1 MRCPKCGQEN
11 TAGSAFCR
19 FCGRKLPDSAKKR
32 RKFAI
37 PRKTTSSSQSQAAS
51 GNDKKKTAKG
61 TRRKIRW
68 GRVILLGVTGLLVSG
83 FGYSGYVA
91 YKAFRSLPPI
101 QSIVSSQSRGQDS
114 VIYDRFGQPV
124 ARLHG
129 ATNRVDVPL
138 SQISPNMQH
147 AIVAIEDHSFYTN
160 PGFDLTAIIRAA
172 LVDIV
177 HLAPV
182 QGASTIT
189 EQLAKDMYLSEQKTM
204 VRKAREFLIG
214 LELAH
219 TYSKQQ
225 ILDMYLNQVYLG
237 DGASGV
243 YAAAKAYFDETPSQL
258 TLPQAAMLAGLPQA
272 PSLYDPLVNFKL
284 AKQRQ
289 LLVLGAMA
297 KYGYITKAQAQ
308 AAYKAPLHLHP
319 VAVDAANS
327 QMYPYPWYVDHVI
340 RVLYQKG
347 FTGTQIFDGG
357 LKIYTALDPTV
368 YNIAQNAVDSNMN
381 YNFGVSHS
389 SNPTY
394 QASAVVEDPHN
405 GYILAVIGGRK
416 FSQPFQ
422 EDFATNSNVKR
433 STGSSIKPLLEY
445 TPAIAK
451 GYTQMSVLQDVPIF
465 KVNGHWW
472 PHNDN
477 HLYRGYMDLR
487 DALAIS
493 DNDVAVHLLHDI
505 GLNYGYNFAKNKF
518 GLPLTQADLHAGLG
532 IAIGGLPQGFNVYQ
546 MTQAYATFPN
556 NGVRMKPIWV
566 TKVVN
571 GNGAVVFQDTPHGTT
586 EFSPQ
591 VAYIMDKMMERVLDP
606 NPIPSIGPGSY
617 ATGYDLGIGRPA
629 AGKTGTNNGEADAWF
644 MGYTP
649 QLMVGVWEGNRKGE
663 YPQPSTPNGPAY
675 GDVAAGPIWKTIM
688 EQVNKA
694 EHLPVEHFPKPN
706 NMVYV
711 PNVSITSG
719 KIASRYAP
727 SSDVQGAWFINGTQ
741 PTTIGN
747 SHYPVKVVAS
757 HPNERWQPGCGP
769 YVTSTFLRQE
779 SDWHSGVPLP
789 WDSKFWAPTQMCT
802 PNQQPSPSPSSSS
815 STPSSSSPSSSPSHS
830 QSSPSHSQSSPS
842 SSTSSSVPPSA
853 QSPSTAPSDTTSKS

>member
-1 MRCPKCGQEN
+1 M
-11 TAGSAFCR
+11 A
-19 FCGRKLPDSAKKR
+19 
-32 RKFAI
+32 
-37 PRKTTSSSQSQAAS
+37 SSSGQAK
-51 GNDKKKTAKG
+51 DKGSKGSNNKEKTPRG
-61 TRRKIRW
+61 SRRKIRW
-68 GRVILLGVTGLLVSG
+68 GRVILLGATGFLVSG

-91 YKAFRSLPPI
+91 YKAFQSLPSI
-101 QSIVSSQSRGQDS
+101 QSIVSAQSRGQDS

-129 ATNRVDVPL
+129 STNRVNVPI
-138 SQISPNMQH
+138 SQISPYMQH

-172 LVDIV
+172 VVDVI

-189 EQLAKDMYLSEQKTM
+189 EQLAKDMYLSPQKTM

-243 YAAAKAYFDETPSQL
+243 YAAAKAYFNEKPSQL

-289 LLVLGAMA
+289 RLVLGAMA
-297 KYGYITKAQAQ
+297 KYGYITNAQAQ

-327 QMYPYPWYVDHVI
+327 QIYPYPWYVDHVI
-340 RVLYQKG
+340 RMLYKKG
-347 FTGTQIFDGG
+347 FTGTQIFSGG
-357 LKIYTALDPTV
+357 LKIYTALDPKV

-381 YNFGVSHS
+381 HNFGVSHS

-394 QASAVVEDPHN
+394 QAAAVVEDPHN
-405 GYILAVIGGRK
+405 GYILAAIGGRK

-422 EDFATNSNVKR
+422 ENLATNSSVHR
-433 STGSSIKPLLEY
+433 STGSAIKPLLEY

-465 KVNGHWW
+465 KVNGQWW

-518 GLPLTQADLHAGLG
+518 GLPLSPSDLHAGLG

-546 MTQAYATFPN
+546 MTQAYSTFPN
-556 NGVRMKPIWV
+556 NGVRMKPIWI

-571 GNGAVVFQDTPHGTT
+571 SNGAVVFQDTPHGTT

-591 VAYIMDKMMERVLDP
+591 VAYVMDKMMERVLDP
-606 NPIPSIGPGSY
+606 HPIPSIGPGSY
-617 ATGYDLGIGRPA
+617 STGYDLGIGRPA

-675 GDVAAGPIWKTIM
+675 GDVAAGPIWKQIM
-688 EQVNKA
+688 QQVNSA
-694 EHLPVEHFPKPN
+694 EHLPVKHFPRPN

-727 SSDVQGAWFINGTQ
+727 SSDVQGAWFIKGTQ

-747 SHYPVKVVAS
+747 THYPVKVVAS

-779 SDWHSGVPLP
+779 SDWHSGVPVP
-789 WDSKFWAPTQMCT
+789 WDSKFWAPTKTCT
-802 PNQQPSPSPSSSS
+802 PNQQPSA
-815 STPSSSSPSSSPSHS
+815 STSPSSSPSTS
-830 QSSPSHSQSSPS
+830 PSSSPSTSPSRSPSNSPSKSTSVSTSPSSTSSPRRSSPSPSSSPS
-842 SSTSSSVPPSA
+842 SA
-853 QSPSTAPSDTTSKS
+853 SP